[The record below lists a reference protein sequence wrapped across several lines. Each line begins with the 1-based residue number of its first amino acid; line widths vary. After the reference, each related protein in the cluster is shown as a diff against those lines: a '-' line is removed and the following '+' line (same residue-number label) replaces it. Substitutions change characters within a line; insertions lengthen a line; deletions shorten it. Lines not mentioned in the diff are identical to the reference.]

1 MLPRIKKAQR
11 LSNLNA
17 INFTRSQ
24 KQNIKLPSL
33 HINYDQTLMLGTGT
47 FLHKAPPL
55 LFRKTFHEE
64 GRIYCKQNPIRSEK
78 RLKQRDWRCRLC
90 HVPSSRPRVFKSVQR
105 TSSSQFHR
113 CHCLYTFIKST
124 LRACGT
130 KASRALLVQFQVSH
144 CRVLIYFQLSSFEK
158 QKSQFSRATGT
169 YNWTNDFFQ

>member
-1 MLPRIKKAQR
+1 MLPRVKKAQR

-33 HINYDQTLMLGTGT
+33 HINYDQTSMLGHWYIPSQDTST
-47 FLHKAPPL
+47 F
-55 LFRKTFHEE
+55 RRTFHEE
-64 GRIYCKQNPIRSEK
+64 GKIYCKQKPICSEK

-90 HVPSSRPRVFKSVQR
+90 HVPSSRLRVFKSVQR

-113 CHCLYTFIKST
+113 RHFLNTFIKST
-124 LRACGT
+124 LRTCGT
-130 KASRALLVQFQVSH
+130 KASRALLLQFQVSY
-144 CRVLIYFQLSSFEK
+144 CRVLIYFQLYSFEK
-158 QKSQFSRATGT
+158 QKSQFSRAMGT